1 MTALST
7 VTLLGGSRCPLPA
20 KDAAR
25 LRQALDT
32 FHGDGVDDVLLKL
45 AGAEDGRDISI
56 TSRDELKV
64 LEVGFNKLSGTSYSD
79 EMKALLGGVAR
90 LLQSDAR
97 ALKPRGM

>member
-1 MTALST
+1 MSNMTALST

-32 FHGDGVDDVLLKL
+32 FFGDGVDDVLLKL
-45 AGAEDGRDISI
+45 AGAEDGRDVSI
-56 TSRDELKV
+56 TSRDELKA
-64 LEVGFNKLSGTSYSD
+64 LEVGFSKLSGTPYSD

-90 LLQSDAR
+90 LLHSD
-97 ALKPRGM
+97 KRGL